1 MTGTHLP
8 IAQLSLSPSDT
19 ASLSGVK
26 SRERFAAFLYSLF
39 FFYIFIQAEH
49 EAVFY
54 FSVLRFLSE
63 VIFVVLGF
71 LLFC

>member
-26 SRERFAAFLYSLF
+26 SRERFAAFVYSL